1 MTRLTG
7 CRAIGRHPG
16 AYLTARLGRMLRAE
30 VRRLAEVVIQGLG
43 QRWKA
48 IALGAD
54 LDAAIFKGSLLGI
67 ESLRRLLL
75 AHGHDAC
82 AGKLLC

>member
-1 MTRLTG
+1 
-7 CRAIGRHPG
+7 
-16 AYLTARLGRMLRAE
+16 MLRAE
-30 VRRLAEVVIQGLG
+30 VRRLAEVVIQGLR
-43 QRWKA
+43 QRRQA

-54 LDAAIFKGSLLGI
+54 LDATIFKGGLLGVK
-67 ESLRRLLL
+67 SLRRLLL